1 MTKGYVPSVTS
12 AENIIDKNKEMGMRE
27 YAALSGLEMEQ
38 VKLLCL
44 MAYLGDIPGSYALKQ
59 LYGRNIFTAKANLEM
74 LEHSRH
80 VRDGRVAPWVFFDVV
95 ATALENFDIPRWVEK
110 ACQFRTDSASWL
122 WNLGVALHE
131 REAEALSKFSRP
143 SFLRADLGE
152 YLGERILATEM
163 SRSLVPMLSGDEA
176 LQSIRRML
184 RIRFAEGTLTE
195 EFWVTLA
202 RYADSSPHITD
213 EVYDM
218 LSTYHLFQFGNWP
231 KSRKCDCPT
240 MWSHGVDAIRAI
252 YEGRTDDAYGMFQES
267 LRLNDMTAECKG
279 MFSDPLLGWF
289 YGITLYLCTVRPST
303 AGSRRIKESV
313 DLMRKHSHYLYS
325 PIMAPIRILFSY
337 ISNEEEVCSDYV
349 EREVAKM
356 LTQRSTAEAKAFCC
370 VLLSFFKCTD
380 LGGIKDKYS
389 LSVLPSAAI
398 LQNELAPYLPISSD
412 RKALLEQ
419 SFGGSGMTGRIYRR
433 DKWEIIFSD
442 IREKAAE
449 RKNHS
454 AKRIVYFLE
463 GLRLKAI
470 IGQKM
475 RPDGS
480 WDGGTLYQKSDFI
493 DLKYEEMTPTDI
505 KVAAVLKK
513 MDERRLIGVP
523 DVPKILPL
531 LLGSERIF
539 VGEYYRQPYSPAIV
553 EVESP
558 WLSFRA
564 EGTGIKI
571 GSNVSLPQSAG
582 AFLPES
588 SVTIDEEGV
597 YHVIVMSP
605 EQRLVIDGMLKAG
618 TIPSSA
624 LASLRQT
631 LEKLDGVVELHTDL
645 EQLGRIEEKEGSPV
659 LAVRVRPVDDDYEM
673 TVQAVP
679 LVEGMARFSPGEG
692 GESVYDTMEGHTVA
706 VRRDLLG
713 EYENYDIL
721 RKFFEKEIGIPYES
735 YQTARF
741 SASEHLLALLSFVH
755 DNPQSYFME
764 WPEGEILKF
773 KEISDSRDVDISV
786 STNMNWFEVEGNI
799 TVFGKKRTLEEILA
813 MWKDSDIE
821 GYIRVGEKEYAKMSK
836 TLQKHLAEISDLG
849 KADRKG
855 RICVPAIQVGTLA
868 KVLGE
873 DGGLHAE
880 MDDGFKNLLARM
892 ETAYHS
898 SPECPEGLNATL
910 RDYQMQGYQWMV
922 RLDGWGAGAC
932 LADDMGLGK
941 TVQALA
947 FLLHKKDIGPS
958 LVVAPKSVVPNWAAE
973 VERFAPSL
981 KVTVLNEIQDR
992 RTAIASAMAGDLFLV
1007 SYGVMVTSI
1016 DLLKPVGWN
1025 VVCLDEAHQI
1035 KNRTTRMSQAAM
1047 SLRSGSRLI
1056 LTGTPV
1062 QNNIGELW
1070 NLMQFINPGLLGT
1083 WTRFRDKYIN
1093 GPEMDDYKRELL
1105 KGMTQPFI
1113 LRRTKED
1120 VLGDLPDKVCYQ
1132 HLVHLN
1138 ENEMTVYEEARQR
1151 LELKF
1156 KKNKTGKERVL
1167 ARDIKVEFFAELI
1180 RLRLMANAMEL
1191 VNTGWNGGSSK
1202 VDALKD
1208 IMSTLM
1214 TGGDNRVIIFSQ
1226 FTSFLDIIGRMLTKE
1241 GYEYL
1246 YMDGNTSLQERRML
1260 VTKFQSGVCPIF
1272 LVSLKAGG
1280 LGVNLTAANYVIITD
1295 PWWNPSIEK
1304 QAEDRAHRLGQKRA
1318 VTVIRLVSQH
1328 TIEEKILRLH
1338 ETKEDLSDTILN
1350 GTDRSAKLSMDDVLD
1365 MVSPFR

>member
-1 MTKGYVPSVTS
+1 MEKKAVNGNTG
-12 AENIIDKNKEMGMRE
+12 
-27 YAALSGLEMEQ
+27 YAALPGLETEQ

-44 MAYLGDIPGSYALKQ
+44 VAYLGDIPGDYVLKQ
-59 LYGRNIFTAKANLEM
+59 LYGRNCSKAKTDLVI
-74 LEHSRH
+74 LEHSQY
-80 VRDGRVAPWVFFDVV
+80 VQDGRVSPRVFFNVV
-95 ATALENFDIPRWVEK
+95 TVALDNFDIPRWVEK
-110 ACQFRTDSASWL
+110 TCQFRTDTASWL
-122 WNLGVALHE
+122 WELGTALHGQD
-131 REAEALSKFSRP
+131 AAALRRFSRP

-152 YLGERILATEM
+152 HLGERLLDAENYGSLCRLLTEKE
-163 SRSLVPMLSGDEA
+163 V

-184 RIRFAEGTLTE
+184 RVRFAEGTLTE
-195 EFWVTLA
+195 EFWNRLA
-202 RYADSSPHITD
+202 SYADSSMHITD

-218 LSTYHLFQFGNWP
+218 VSAYHLFQFGNWP
-231 KSRKCDCPT
+231 EVRKCYYPT
-240 MWSHGVDAIRAI
+240 MWSHGADAIKAL
-252 YEGRTDDAYGMFQES
+252 YEGRTDDAYGLFQES
-267 LRLNDMTAECKG
+267 LRLHGMTAECKG

-289 YGITLYLCTVRPST
+289 YGITLYLCTVRPSV

-313 DLMRKHSHYLYS
+313 DLMRNHRHYLYS
-325 PIMAPIRILFSY
+325 PIMAPVRILFTY
-337 ISNEEEVCSDYV
+337 ISNEEEVCANHV
-349 EREVAKM
+349 EGEVAK
-356 LTQRSTAEAKAFCC
+356 LLAQRSTVETKAFCC
-370 VLLSFFKCTD
+370 ILLNFFKCID
-380 LGGIKDKYS
+380 FGGIKDKYS
-389 LSVLPSAAI
+389 LSVPPSAAI
-398 LQNELAPYLPISSD
+398 LQNELAPYLPMSAD

-419 SFGGSGMTGRIYRR
+419 FFGGSGMTGRIYRR

-449 RKNHS
+449 KKNRA

-470 IGQKM
+470 IGQNK

-480 WDGGTLYQKSDFI
+480 WDGGTLYQRSTFI

-505 KVAAVLKK
+505 KVAAALRKL
-513 MDERRLIGVP
+513 DERRIGNKPEVP
-523 DVPKILPL
+523 EILPL
-531 LLGSERIF
+531 LLGSDRVF
-539 VGEYYRQPYSPAIV
+539 VGEYYNQNFTPATV

-564 EGTGIKI
+564 EGMEIRI

-582 AFLPES
+582 ASVPES
-588 SVTIDEEGV
+588 LVTIDEDGG

-605 EQRLVIDGMLKAG
+605 EQRAVIDRMLKMGA
-618 TIPSSA
+618 IPSSA
-624 LASLRQT
+624 LAGLRQT
-631 LEKLDGVVELHTDL
+631 LEKLDGIVELHTDL
-645 EQLGRIEEKEGSPV
+645 ADLGRIEEKDGSPV
-659 LAVRVRPVDDDYEM
+659 LAVRVRPVEDDYEM

-679 LVEGMARFSPGEG
+679 IVEGLSRFSPGEG
-692 GESVYDTMEGHTVA
+692 GENVYDTLEGHTVA
-706 VRRDLLG
+706 VRRDLFS
-713 EYENYDIL
+713 EYENYDVL
-721 RKFFEKEIGIPYES
+721 RKFFEVELGIPYED

-741 SASEHLLALLSFVH
+741 SAPEHLLALMSFVH

-773 KEISDSRDVDISV
+773 SEISESKDVDISV
-786 STNMNWFEVEGNI
+786 STNMNWFEVEGS
-799 TVFGKKRTLEEILA
+799 VKVSGKKRTLEEILA
-813 MWKDSDIE
+813 MWTDSDIE
-821 GYIRVGEKEYAKMSK
+821 GYIKVGEKEYAKMSK

-849 KADRKG
+849 RTDRKG
-855 RICVPAIQVGTLA
+855 RISIPAIQVGALA

-880 MDDGFKNLLARM
+880 MDEGFKDLLARM
-892 ETAYHS
+892 ESAYES
-898 SPECPEGLNATL
+898 SPVLPDGFGATL

-922 RLDGWGAGAC
+922 RLDSWGAGAC

-947 FLLHKKDIGPS
+947 FLLHKKDTGPS
-958 LVVAPKSVVPNWAAE
+958 LVVAPTSIVPNWAAE
-973 VERFAPSL
+973 AERFAPSL
-981 KVTVLNEIQDR
+981 NVTVLNEVQDR
-992 RTAIASAMAGDLFLV
+992 KTAIESAVAGDLFLV

-1016 DLLKPVGWN
+1016 DLLKSVGWN

-1047 SLRSGSRLI
+1047 SLQAGSRLI

-1062 QNNIGELW
+1062 QNHMGELW

-1083 WTRFRDKYIN
+1083 WASFRDKYIN

-1105 KGMTQPFI
+1105 KGLTQPFI
-1113 LRRTKED
+1113 LRRTKEQ
-1120 VLGDLPDKVCYQ
+1120 VLGDLPDKVSYL
-1132 HLVHLN
+1132 HPVRLSV
-1138 ENEMTVYEEARQR
+1138 NEMAVYEEARKR
-1151 LELKF
+1151 LELKY
-1156 KKNKTGKERVL
+1156 KKRKTAKERTL
-1167 ARDIKVEFFAELI
+1167 ARDIKVEFFAELT

-1191 VNTGWNGGSSK
+1191 VIAGWKGGSSK

-1214 TGGDNRVIIFSQ
+1214 AGGNNNVIIFSQ

-1241 GYEYL
+1241 GYNYL
-1246 YMDGNTSLQERRML
+1246 YLDGSTPLQERKML

-1280 LGVNLTAANYVIITD
+1280 LGLNLTAANYVIIAD

-1304 QAEDRAHRLGQKRA
+1304 QAEDRAHRLGQGRA

-1338 ETKEDLSDTILN
+1338 ETKKEISDAILA
-1350 GTDRSAKLSMDDVLD
+1350 GTDRSSKLTMDDVLD
-1365 MVSPFR
+1365 MVSPIKNKI